1 MTVLAA
7 LLLLAA
13 AVAWWGARRTGSA
26 GDYFASGHRA
36 GAWLVGIAGTAAA
49 VSAFT
54 FVGGPGLFLVAGV
67 GSLWIILSAPLTG
80 ALQCWAVGERVC
92 EMVQR
97 HGALTP
103 TELIGTRFGPAAR
116 SVAALVVVVGCIAS
130 GAVQAKAAAVLGE
143 TFLGVPGTTA
153 ALAVMLATTLY
164 VAAGGMRAGLLAD
177 AVQGGVMAAAALILA
192 AAALAAAGG
201 PAAAFAT
208 IERARP
214 ELLGAFGTVPPPRAL
229 AWYLLFCLGTLA
241 QPHYVQKFFFLRS
254 PAELRHLPVVLTGA
268 LAAMLAVWLG
278 VGVAGAALVAEGR
291 LSVARPDELAPAVMR
306 LLGPWA
312 VLLAGIAVLAALMST
327 AASFLNLA
335 AAALT
340 RDLPAALGRPAGTVA
355 AARVA
360 TALVGAAT
368 VLLGVQSERTI
379 AILGVAGWG
388 FFTAALLP
396 VFAVGLA
403 WPRATGAGAAAAMAT
418 GAAVDL
424 ALEAFRSQLPPGLE
438 PGLAGAALATLV
450 LILVSVLLPSS
461 SIHDPQSTNHLP
473 HALDR

>member
-7 LLLLAA
+7 LVLLAA
-13 AVAWWGARRTGSA
+13 ALAVWGARRTGSQAEFFAA
-26 GDYFASGHRA
+26 GRRA
-36 GAWLVGIAGTAAA
+36 GVWLVGVAGTAAA

-54 FVGGPGLFLVAGV
+54 FVGGPGLFLVAGA

-92 EMVQR
+92 EMAPR
-97 HGALTP
+97 LGALTP
-103 TELIGTRFGPAAR
+103 TELLGASFGRAAR
-116 SVAALVVVVGCIAS
+116 AAAALVVTFGCVAS

-143 TFLGVPGTTA
+143 TFLAVPGLSA
-153 ALAVMLATTLY
+153 AVAAMLATTLY
-164 VAAGGMRAGLLAD
+164 AAAGGMRASLLAD
-177 AVQGGVMAAAALILA
+177 AVQGGVMAAAALLLA
-192 AAALAAAGG
+192 GAALAAAGG
-201 PAAAFAT
+201 PAAALAT

-214 ELLGAFGTVPPPRAL
+214 ELLGAFGTVPPARAF

-254 PAELRHLPVVLTGA
+254 PAELRRLPAVLTGA

-278 VGVAGAALVAEGR
+278 LGVAGAALASEGR
-291 LSVARPDELAPAVMR
+291 IAVARADELTPAVVR

-312 VLLAGIAVLAALMST
+312 VLLAGVAVLAAMMST

-340 RDLPAALGRPAGTVA
+340 RDLPAAFGLPPGSVNAARAATAVIGA
-355 AARVA
+355 AA
-360 TALVGAAT
+360 

-396 VFAVGLA
+396 VFTVGLA
-403 WPRATGAGAAAAMAT
+403 WPRATGRAAAASMAS

-424 ALEAFRSQLPPGLE
+424 SLEAFRSQLPPGLE
-438 PGLAGAALATLV
+438 PGLAGAACGTLV
-450 LILVSVLLPSS
+450 LVLVSLLPSR
-461 SIHDPQSTNHLP
+461 HAGHRPRATGRDRHVLDP
-473 HALDR
+473 